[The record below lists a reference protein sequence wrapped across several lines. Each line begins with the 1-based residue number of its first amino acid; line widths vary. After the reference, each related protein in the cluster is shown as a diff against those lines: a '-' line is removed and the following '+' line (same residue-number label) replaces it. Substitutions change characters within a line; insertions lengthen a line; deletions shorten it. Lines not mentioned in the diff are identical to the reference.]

1 VHTHAVHL
9 LVGAYAL
16 DSLGEPELVEFED
29 HLATCDDCRRAVAGM
44 REAVVLLAVAAQLAP
59 PAGLWARVA
68 RDIARVRPLP
78 PQPTS
83 RDGWP

>member
-1 VHTHAVHL
+1 VQTHAVHL

-29 HLATCDDCRRAVAGM
+29 HLATCPDCRTALAGM
-44 REAVVLLAVAAQLAP
+44 REAVVLLAAAAQLAP
-59 PAGLWARVA
+59 PAVLWARVA

-78 PQPTS
+78 PLPAAT
-83 RDGWP
+83 P

>member
-29 HLATCDDCRRAVAGM
+29 HLGTCDDCRTAVAGM
-44 REAVVLLAVAAQLAP
+44 REAVVLLAASVELAP
-59 PAGLWARVA
+59 PAGLRARVA

-78 PQPTS
+78 PQPAV